1 MLGLGNPGEEYRDTR
16 HNLGQRVVDA
26 LARSLGR
33 LASEPTLH
41 EPFSREG
48 ASMVARGEWRGQ
60 PLLLIKPL
68 SYMNV
73 TGSVV
78 AQLAQRLDFGPAD
91 CILVYDDIDL
101 PLGKVRV
108 RMRGSAGGHRGV
120 RSVLDALQTEDV
132 RRVKI
137 GVGRPAARSDI
148 VDHVLGGFSEEERP
162 LVDRACTEAA
172 ERVLDLL
179 ARA

>member
-1 MLGLGNPGEEYRDTR
+1 VLGLGNPGEEYRDTR

-26 LARSLGR
+26 LARSLHKR
-33 LASEPTLH
+33 
-41 EPFSREG
+41 FSRVDE
-48 ASMVARGEWRGQ
+48 AMVAAGESRGQ
-60 PLLLIKPL
+60 PIWLIKPM

-78 AQLAQRLDFGPAD
+78 AQLAHRLDFGPAD

-108 RMRGSAGGHRGV
+108 RMKGSAGGHKGV

-148 VDHVLGGFSEEERP
+148 VDHVLGGFTEEERP
-162 LVDRACTEAA
+162 LVDRACTKAA
-172 ERVLDLL
+172 EQVLDLV
-179 ARA
+179 ARATRAT

>member
-1 MLGLGNPGEEYRDTR
+1 MLGLGNPGKEYRDTR

-26 LARSLGR
+26 LARSLHQPFGR
-33 LASEPTLH
+33 V
-41 EPFSREG
+41 G
-48 ASMVARGEWRGQ
+48 AAMVAHGEWRGR
-60 PLLLIKPL
+60 PLLLIKPV

-78 AQLAQRLDFGPAD
+78 AQLAHRLEFGSAD

-108 RMRGSAGGHRGV
+108 RMKGSAGGHKGV

-137 GVGRPAARSDI
+137 GVGRPATRSDI
-148 VDHVLGGFSEEERP
+148 VDHVLGGFTEEERP
-162 LVDRACTEAA
+162 VVDRACTEAA
-172 ERVLDLL
+172 EQVLELIG
-179 ARA
+179 RAK

>member
-1 MLGLGNPGEEYRDTR
+1 LPQAVLGLGNPGEEYRDTR

-26 LARSLGR
+26 LARSLHQPFGR
-33 LASEPTLH
+33 V
-41 EPFSREG
+41 G
-48 ASMVARGEWRGQ
+48 AAMVAHGEWRGQ
-60 PLLLIKPL
+60 PLLLIKPV

-78 AQLAQRLDFGPAD
+78 AQVAHRLEFGPAD

-108 RMRGSAGGHRGV
+108 RMKGSAGGHKGV

-137 GVGRPAARSDI
+137 GVGRPATRSDI
-148 VDHVLGGFSEEERP
+148 GDHVRGGFTEEERP
-162 LVDRACTEAA
+162 VVDRACTGAA
-172 ERVLDLL
+172 EQVLGLI
-179 ARA
+179 ARGK

>member
-16 HNLGQRVVDA
+16 HNLGQRVVEA
-26 LARSLGR
+26 LARSL
-33 LASEPTLH
+33 H
-41 EPFSREG
+41 ERFTREG
-48 ASMVARGEWRGQ
+48 AAMVARGEWRGQ

-78 AQLAQRLDFGPAD
+78 AQLAQRLEFGPAD

-108 RMRGSAGGHRGV
+108 RMKGRAGGHRGV
-120 RSVLDALQTEDV
+120 RSVLDAFQTEDL

-137 GVGRPAARSDI
+137 GVGRPADRSDI
-148 VDHVLGGFSEEERP
+148 VDHVLGGFTEEERP
-162 LVDRACTEAA
+162 LVEEACREAA
-172 ERVLDLL
+172 ERVLELV
-179 ARA
+179 ARG

>member
-1 MLGLGNPGEEYRDTR
+1 MPQAVLGLGNPGEEYRDTR

-26 LARSLGR
+26 LARSLHTR
-33 LASEPTLH
+33 
-41 EPFSREG
+41 FSRVDE
-48 ASMVARGEWRGQ
+48 AMVARGEWRGQ
-60 PLLLIKPL
+60 PLLLIKPV

-78 AQLAQRLDFGPAD
+78 AQLAHRLDFGPAD

-101 PLGKVRV
+101 PLSKVRV
-108 RMRGSAGGHRGV
+108 RMKGSTGGHKGV

-148 VDHVLGGFSEEERP
+148 VDHVLGGFTEEERP
-162 LVDRACTEAA
+162 LADCACTEAA
-172 ERVLDLL
+172 ERVLELV
-179 ARA
+179 AHGT